1 MANIGYIRVSTES
14 QNTARQLEN
23 VSLDKVFEDKISS
36 SKPHRPALADCLSY
50 LREGDTLHVHSIDR
64 LARNLVELQ
73 TIVQELT
80 KRGIIVIFHSENISF
95 GNNSSGNKLM
105 AMQELLFQILG
116 AFAQFERNLIR
127 ERQQEGIERAKKE
140 GRHLGRPRK
149 LSPKDKEKIRKQHE
163 DGTSPTKLAEE
174 YSVNV
179 STVYNVLK
187 KV

>member
-23 VSLDKVFEDKISS
+23 VALDKVFEDKISS
-36 SKPHRPALADCLSY
+36 SKPNRPALADCLSY

-73 TIVQELT
+73 SMVQELT
-80 KRGIIVIFHSENISF
+80 QKGVTVCFHSENLTF
-95 GNNSSGNKLM
+95 GGNPESNKLM

-149 LSPKDKEKIRKQHE
+149 LSPKDKEEIRKQHKE
-163 DGTSPTKLAEE
+163 GVSPAKLATDF
-174 YSVNV
+174 SVNV
-179 STVYNVLK
+179 STVYKALN
-187 KV
+187 